1 MANSLFLC
9 YKVPRMATVS
19 DPIVPN
25 LNDDLTYLISP
36 FVSELS
42 AGIIDVD
49 GLVTFQN
56 DAIYH
61 LFRRLVK
68 REEFDKNLR
77 VWLRDNT
84 ESFFYTKID
93 FAEIES
99 RAQLDEEIDKAY
111 ERMHIIVKPAA
122 ELTLSWVDWPW
133 TDL

>member
-25 LNDDLTYLISP
+25 LNDDLTYLIAP
-36 FVSELS
+36 FTSELS
-42 AGIIDVD
+42 AGIIDVE

-61 LFRRLVK
+61 LFRRLVQ

-93 FAEIES
+93 FTDIES
-99 RAQLDEEIDKAY
+99 RVQLDEEIDKAY